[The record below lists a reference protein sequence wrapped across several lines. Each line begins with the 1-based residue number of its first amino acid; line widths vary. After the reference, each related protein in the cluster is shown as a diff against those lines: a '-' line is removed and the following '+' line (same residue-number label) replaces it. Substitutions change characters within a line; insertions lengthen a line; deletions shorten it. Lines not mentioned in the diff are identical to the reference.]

1 MNILILSIFAIV
13 VVLSFIEDYMP
24 AWHKVILLFSICIAL
39 ICIATFKPMTTA
51 DAGNYERYFY
61 FNDSI
66 LIETLTEPS
75 YRYLSRLFLLFGFD
89 VIAIFFTYAL
99 IAIPIKLT
107 FFWKLTPFVFTAMI
121 VYVGIYYPMQDV
133 VQIRSGVAAAFLL
146 WAMIPLQEGRYLQ
159 ATALFIIAT
168 LFHYSSLVFLP
179 LLFVGNM
186 EIDKYWKWILGITIP
201 ICILLYL
208 AGFGAVNL
216 IPGGAI
222 EGKLEHYK
230 EISETGVGVGEAYI
244 PYKQIMFLGEIVL
257 LYVFIFF
264 YETIHRHC
272 RYAPIL
278 IKVLVLEMSFLILF
292 ADIEVLGKRLHDL
305 FGIFDAIAF
314 TCLLYIIRPRY
325 VVRIGLAAFCL
336 VHYLVHMFHDIYFP

>member
-1 MNILILSIFAIV
+1 MDILILSIFAIV
-13 VVLSFIEDYMP
+13 TGLSFLEDHMS
-24 AWHKVILLFSICIAL
+24 AWQKFILLFSICIAL

-51 DAGNYERYFY
+51 DAAGYEKYFY
-61 FNDSI
+61 FHDNI
-66 LIETLTEPS
+66 IIETMTEPT
-75 YRYLSRLFLLFGFD
+75 YIYLSRLYISLGFG
-89 VIAIFFTYAL
+89 VIAMFFTYAL

-107 FFWKLTPFVFTAMI
+107 LFWKLTPFVFTAMI
-121 VYVGIYYPMQDV
+121 VYIGIYYPMQDV
-133 VQIRSGVAAAFLL
+133 VQIRSGAAVAFLL
-146 WAMIPLQEGRYLQ
+146 WSMIPLQEGRYLW
-159 ATALFIIAT
+159 ATVLFLTAT
-168 LFHYSSLVFLP
+168 LFHYSSLAFLP
-179 LLFVGNM
+179 ILFVGNM
-186 EIDKYWKWILGITIP
+186 EIGKYWKWILGVSIP

-216 IPGGAI
+216 IPGEAI

-230 EISETGVGVGEAYI
+230 EVSETGAAQEYV
-244 PYKQIMFLGEIVL
+244 PYKQITFLAEIVM

-278 IKVLVLEMSFLILF
+278 IKVLALEMGYLILF

-305 FGIFDAIAF
+305 FGAFDALTF

-325 VVRIGLAAFCL
+325 VARIGLAAFCL
-336 VHYLVHMFHDIYFP
+336 LHYIVHMINEIYFH